1 MFADPTFWV
10 FVALLAFV
18 GAVAMAKAPAAI
30 AAKLDARAEQIRIT
44 LAEAAQLKADAEAL
58 LAQYTARQA
67 EAEQQAQEI
76 LAAAQAEAQRLRE
89 DAQSHMNKTL
99 RTRTQMAER
108 KIAQAETQAIA
119 DVRAAAA
126 ELAANT
132 ATRIF
137 ESQLAGK
144 DADRLV
150 DEAIAE
156 TRGKF
161 ASA

>member
-18 GAVAMAKAPAAI
+18 GAVFMAKAPAAI
-30 AAKLDARAEQIRIT
+30 AAKLDARAEQIRVT

-67 EAEQQAQEI
+67 EAEQQAQDI
-76 LAAAQAEAQRLRE
+76 LATAQAEAQRLRD
-89 DAQSHMNKTL
+89 DAQSQMAKTL

-108 KIAQAETQAIA
+108 KIAQAEAQAIA

-156 TRGKF
+156 TREKF
-161 ASA
+161 ISA